1 MALIKKRKGVGG
13 PVSSAGIMQFFD
25 VSGGGLK
32 LKPKLVLGIVVA
44 FIIIEIIYNLI
55 IRI

>member
-1 MALIKKRKGVGG
+1 MALIKKRRAVGG

-32 LKPKLVLGIVVA
+32 LKPKLVLGIAAA

>member
-1 MALIKKRKGVGG
+1 MALIKKRRSVGG

-32 LKPKLVLGIVVA
+32 LKPKLVLGIIVA
-44 FIIIEIIYNLI
+44 FILVEIIYNII